1 MPWLVLGVGIVTMAL
16 LPTVN
21 SSSGQVDSSLTS
33 LSREEMRER
42 LHWLLGESSVTRC
55 APELR
60 IESSTRFDGYDMQR
74 ISYFVESQERVE
86 ALLLLPKEL
95 KPGASLVVCL
105 HQTHREGMKS
115 PAGLAGDRDCG
126 DFAVDLVRR
135 GLVCFVPEEFCFGDR
150 IDHDREW
157 LDTTAF
163 YQRHPDWSAMG
174 KAIWDVQR
182 GLDAV
187 LAMDGIEPKRVGVM
201 GHSHGATTGLLLAAL
216 DDRIDAT
223 AVHCGPR
230 LLRYSE
236 DLMNWCRDDTRK
248 YRYFPRLMPYRRR
261 PADVPFDFDMAAAL
275 IMPRA
280 LLVLHN
286 VGERQ
291 PTAAQEWKAALEALG
306 ESSHAGELESPSA
319 LSLFEGD
326 HRFTN
331 ASRTAA
337 YDFLTKRLQVF
348 R

>member
-1 MPWLVLGVGIVTMAL
+1 MAL

-21 SSSGQVDSSLTS
+21 SSSGHGDSSLTS
-33 LSREEMRER
+33 LSRDEMRER
-42 LHWLLGESSVTRC
+42 LHWLLGESSVTQC
-55 APELR
+55 APDIR
-60 IESSTRFDGYDMQR
+60 IESSTSFDDYEMQR

-95 KPGASLVVCL
+95 NPGAPLVVCL

-135 GLVCFVPEEFCFGDR
+135 GFVCFVPEEFCFGDR

-163 YQRHPDWSAMG
+163 YQRYPEWSAMG

-187 LAMDGIEPKRVGVM
+187 LAMDGIKPERVGVM

-216 DDRIDAT
+216 DNRVDAT

-248 YRYFPRLMPYRRR
+248 YRYFPCLMPYRRC

-275 IMPRA
+275 IMPRS

-286 VGERQ
+286 VGKRQ
-291 PTAAQEWKAALEALG
+291 PTTAQEWKAALTALG
-306 ESSHAGELESPSA
+306 NSAHVGELESPPA
-319 LSLFEGD
+319 LYSFDGD
-326 HRFTN
+326 HRFTI
-331 ASRTAA
+331 ASQTAA
-337 YDFLTKRLQVF
+337 YEFLLARLSSGDAE
-348 R
+348 